1 MQVRI
6 FGLLCGNLE
15 VVLIQKACFCK
26 FGLSLNAAVFWLLNV
41 EFVNR
46 LPFKALRQ
54 NVPLIE
60 SRILLDLWRESYFV
74 FQMRA
79 ASLQIRQVFLRLQ
92 YESRLYMSLK
102 LVAVKLGRFRV
113 VSLLSGFLV
122 QVVQGK
128 EVMRVFVAPVDHHFE
143 LNVIELIVGNTLDE

>member
-1 MQVRI
+1 M
-6 FGLLCGNLE
+6 
-15 VVLIQKACFCK
+15 
-26 FGLSLNAAVFWLLNV
+26 
-41 EFVNR
+41 
-46 LPFKALRQ
+46 RQ

-79 ASLQIRQVFLRLQ
+79 ASLQIRQVLLRLQ
-92 YESRLYMSLK
+92 YESRLHMPLK
-102 LVAVKLGRFRV
+102 LVAEKLGRFRV

-128 EVMRVFVAPVDHHFE
+128 EIMRVFVAPVDHNFE
-143 LNVIELIVGNTLDE
+143 LYVIELIVGNTLDARYFDWINVLVDSYSAVEA